1 MASEHKNVNLSRC
14 KTLHLVI
21 RFISGVKQHIGQTRS
36 HKNTACNVTKYVTIL
51 KASVEPCHNSTGNR
65 YKDRDKLKRF
75 TIIRTSCQISETC
88 SRRKNDIGMFTIII
102 ITNYK
107 GYYS

>member
-65 YKDRDKLKRF
+65 YKDRDKLNVLRLLEQVVRF
-75 TIIRTSCQISETC
+75 QKLVLEEKMTLVC
-88 SRRKNDIGMFTIII
+88 SQ
-102 ITNYK
+102 
-107 GYYS
+107 